1 MEFLPPIP
9 GVGGA
14 AAYAFI
20 GYTRTKISTFGEK
33 VAEGGP
39 MQIAIGESLAELDAA
54 FALAERVNEVLF
66 AEQPMTLQHR
76 VRHRRNVT
84 AASRLA
90 LRAVDR
96 LFDLGGA
103 QGLTETGALQRHWRD
118 AHAMAHHYGFNGISF
133 QNSGRLSLGLGMTPG
148 DALY

>member
-1 MEFLPPIP
+1 
-9 GVGGA
+9 
-14 AAYAFI
+14 
-20 GYTRTKISTFGEK
+20 
-33 VAEGGP
+33 
-39 MQIAIGESLAELDAA
+39 
-54 FALAERVNEVLF
+54 
-66 AEQPMTLQHR
+66 MTLQHR
-76 VRHRRNVT
+76 VRHRRNAT